1 MTTTNDT
8 SKTKIHQTRSEFEN
22 CRDENCRDENCTFAR
37 ARQATLERSAMTNP
51 KRDDPDVRG

>member
-1 MTTTNDT
+1 M
-8 SKTKIHQTRSEFEN
+8 KTKIHQTRSEFEN
-22 CRDENCRDENCTFAR
+22 CRDETCRDENCTFAR